1 LALLLAC
8 ADGHTKIFMIGFDFY
23 IDNDTHI
30 YPQTD
35 NAYSK
40 LPEDPTSINTQ
51 WENKLCEIMTLYNQ
65 VQFYRVVEH
74 RGLELPESWKWL
86 SNVEQIGYQQYHGIA
101 HLGSVV
107 K

>member
-1 LALLLAC
+1 
-8 ADGHTKIFMIGFDFY
+8 
-23 IDNDTHI
+23 
-30 YPQTD
+30 
-35 NAYSK
+35 
-40 LPEDPTSINTQ
+40 
-51 WENKLCEIMTLYNQ
+51 MTLYNQ